1 LQGFQSRVIDD
12 TLKMKSRRL
21 LREMKT
27 FEFNNTT
34 KKAEAAKNKHDDA
47 IMAIAIAIYARD
59 QSIRDIPLGMIV
71 SDGLAKAN
79 SKLDDIRQE
88 LRKGL
93 KDDLLDRIRTKEKSA
108 KDFDNEILIS
118 MYRKKDSLL
127 REFGW

>member
-1 LQGFQSRVIDD
+1 
-12 TLKMKSRRL
+12 
-21 LREMKT
+21 MKT